1 MMAIS
6 EKTTLQATDLAHL
19 IHPLTAHQRLADTGP
34 VVVMSGRGAEVTLAD
49 GRQVIDGS
57 AGLWCVNV
65 GHGRE
70 ELARAAYDQA
80 STLAFSPTFRGF
92 SHPRAIELAA
102 RLSELAP
109 GGLNHAFFV
118 SGGSEANESAFKFV
132 RLYWRLQGQE
142 HRRVILSHER
152 GYHGLAIATT
162 TATRLNNFQ
171 VDFEP
176 LAADFA
182 SIPAPYCYRCEAGV
196 PCDPKTC
203 EVITGVAMERTIQAV
218 GPDNVA
224 AVVVE
229 PVIGTGGVIVPPDG
243 YLRAVRGVC
252 DRHGVLMIADEVIT
266 GFGRTG
272 SWFGVDHDG
281 VVPDMLVFAKG
292 ITSGYAQLGGVLV
305 HDRVWEVLRNIPG
318 DRPLMH
324 GFTYS
329 GHPVACAVALA
340 NLAVLDGDELI
351 PKVAAQG
358 RYLLDRLQ
366 AFLDL
371 PDVGEVRGRGLMA
384 AVELVADKG
393 TRERFPAAAQ
403 RAARVG
409 DATLERGVIM
419 RPLPDDI
426 LLFSPPFVI
435 SDKQLDRMIDVVAE
449 SIVATAGSS
458 G

>member
-1 MMAIS
+1 MA
-6 EKTTLQATDLAHL
+6 TVDRATLQATDRAHL
-19 IHPLTAHQRLADTGP
+19 IHPLTAHQTLEEAGP
-34 VVVMSGRGAEVTLAD
+34 VIVMSGEGAEVTLEG
-49 GRQVIDGS
+49 GRRVIDGS

-70 ELARAAYDQA
+70 ELARAAYEQA
-80 STLAFSPTFRGF
+80 STLAFSPTFRSF

-118 SGGSEANESAFKFV
+118 SGGSEANESAFKFA
-132 RLYWRLQGQE
+132 RLYWRLQGE
-142 HRRVILSHER
+142 EDRRVVLSHDR

-162 TATRLNNFQ
+162 TATRLANFRS
-171 VDFEP
+171 DFEP
-176 LAADFA
+176 LAPDFA
-182 SIPAPYCYRCEAGV
+182 SIPAPYPYRCAAGT
-196 PCDPKTC
+196 PCDPGSCDVMSGAALARIIESIGAEK
-203 EVITGVAMERTIQAV
+203 I
-218 GPDNVA
+218 A
-224 AVVVE
+224 AVIIE

-243 YLRAVRGVC
+243 YLRAVRETC
-252 DRHGVLMIADEVIT
+252 DRYGVLMIADEVIT

-272 SWFGVDHDG
+272 HWFGVNHDQ
-281 VVPDMLVFAKG
+281 VVPDMLTFAKG
-292 ITSGYAQLGGVLV
+292 VTSGYAQLGGVLV
-305 HDRVWEVLRNIPG
+305 HDRLWEVLRAVPG

-340 NLAVLDGDELI
+340 NLEVLEREHLI
-351 PKVAAQG
+351 PKVAEQG
-358 RYLLDRLQ
+358 RRLLDRLQ
-366 AFLDL
+366 DFLDL

-384 AVELVADKG
+384 AIELVADKQ
-393 TRERFPAAAQ
+393 TRERFPASAK

-409 DATLERGVIM
+409 DAALERGVIM

-435 SDKQLDRMIDVVAE
+435 SDEELDHMVDVIAD
-449 SIVATAGSS
+449 SIVATADAA
-458 G
+458 